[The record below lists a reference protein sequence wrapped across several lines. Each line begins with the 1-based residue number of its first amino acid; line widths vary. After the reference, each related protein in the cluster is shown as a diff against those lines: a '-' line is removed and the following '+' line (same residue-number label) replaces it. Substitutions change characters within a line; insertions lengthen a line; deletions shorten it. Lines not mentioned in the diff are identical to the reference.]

1 MYIEKYVF
9 KEGKMKKFLKVVGGI
24 FCALMMFGCSDLVE
38 LNSGS
43 DDENFG
49 TLYFDSKSRFVDVY
63 EISNATVNV
72 YGYGM
77 STISKSGVSITGG
90 KGTLSVENIP
100 VGKNRVI
107 EVCGYKIA
115 GVPVKILYAVTDI
128 NSGANS
134 VGTIKDG
141 SDSAKGKAYLAL
153 LNAGVD
159 ISSVSLG
166 GFDGVSSA
174 YLFDADGFAKAY
186 KNDSSVLTSDF
197 IQKTGTVKFTNIK
210 SASGY
215 SVWIDDPLS
224 EKLSIDSDSTTTAS
238 LTGVAPGSWKVY
250 VNDGNATKTVGTVT
264 VPSVGS
270 ADFDTLIGNALAG
283 KTVIFVKCAANT
295 NLYAWTTP
303 SKIELCGAWSGT
315 TLTTNATSDYMND
328 PSGWYMIDVTE
339 KYGSSK
345 EAINIILIP
354 AGGSQSSDLDSKIAG
369 TFWYDGSKFYDSD
382 PTTAP
387 TLDSDAT
394 LKEIKVNG
402 VSIGLEE
409 EYEVPAETEKVTVTA
424 VANSSKATV
433 SVSPSGET
441 SLVAG
446 EPKSFSITVTAED
459 GTVKSYSLSVT
470 RKAESPNDVTLSSIR
485 VNGSSIGSLSGTSF
499 KKSLSGSDDSCSV
512 TVTAVA
518 NASSAKV
525 SVSPESATIADGKST
540 EFIIT
545 VKNGSASATYTL
557 TVDYTKAEGS
567 EYYWTNK
574 NGYGTNKTISSWSD
588 WTEAERIAQCAAY
601 DDPRTWTGLQEVPYD
616 VYALYAAYD
625 DTNLYVMVELT
636 NMVDRAKFMFHNF
649 ASSDNAWWNNRD
661 IPLGLAINTGAS
673 VLAKGSYLD
682 AAGTRVWGTANDGIA
697 FEDANGFD
705 WLLYHSS
712 KYGTFDGTFI
722 GVGTPGFFHVQ
733 SDGYF
738 SYNTTTD
745 TSRCLSLNSGTT
757 TGTSGI
763 DIKYKRQCVVSKQI
777 YYEST
782 PTDNRKTSAQ
792 TGEMLMASDN
802 YTAVET
808 NDLDMSYWYTI
819 PLKILGMTKADVESR
834 GIGIRQLTTGG
845 GSLMDCAPWDPCM
858 VDVAGELYSGADDNT
873 SKEKE
878 DCDKMTTPQARIGHM

>member
-1 MYIEKYVF
+1 
-9 KEGKMKKFLKVVGGI
+9 MKKLMKIIGGL
-24 FCALMMFGCSDLVE
+24 FCALMMFGCSDLAE
-38 LNSGS
+38 LNSDSG
-43 DDENFG
+43 DESLG
-49 TLYFDSKSRFVDVY
+49 TLYFDSKSRFVAVS
-63 EISNATVNV
+63 EISNATVKV
-72 YGYGM
+72 YSYGKK
-77 STISKSGVSITGG
+77 TVKKDGVSVNGG

-107 EVCGYKIA
+107 EISGYKTA

-128 NSGANS
+128 NPGANS
-134 VGTIKDG
+134 IATIKDG
-141 SDSAKGKAYLAL
+141 ADSAKGKAYLAL

-159 ISSVSLG
+159 ISSVTLS
-166 GFDGVSSA
+166 
-174 YLFDADGFAKAY
+174 GFAASY
-186 KNDSSVLTSDF
+186 KTDSSVSAATYV
-197 IQKTGTVKFTNIK
+197 QTTGTVKFTNIK

-224 EKLSIDSDSTTTAS
+224 GKLSIDSDSTTNSS

-250 VNDGNATKTVGTVT
+250 ANDGNATKVVGTVT
-264 VPSVGS
+264 VPSGDS

-283 KTVIFVKCAANT
+283 KTFIFVKCAANT
-295 NLYAWTTP
+295 NLYAWTET
-303 SKIELCGAWSGT
+303 SKTELCGAWSGT
-315 TLTTNATSDYMND
+315 TLTTKATSDYMND
-328 PSGWYMIDVTE
+328 PSGWYMVDVTE
-339 KYGSSK
+339 KYGSSTEK
-345 EAINIILIP
+345 IKIILIP
-354 AGGSQSSDLDSKIAG
+354 QGGSQSGDLESKIAG

-382 PTTAP
+382 PSTVP
-387 TLDSDAT
+387 VLDSDAT

-402 VSIGLEE
+402 TSIGLKT
-409 EYEVPAETEKVTVTA
+409 EYEVPAKTEKVTVTA
-424 VANSSKATV
+424 VANSANATV
-433 SVSPSGET
+433 SVSPSAET
-441 SLVAG
+441 DLVVG
-446 EPKSFSITVTAED
+446 EPKSFLITVTAQD
-459 GTVKSYSLSVT
+459 RTVKTYSLSVT
-470 RKAESPNDVTLSSIR
+470 RKAEDPNDVTLSSIN
-485 VNGSSIGSLSGTSF
+485 VNGSSIGALSSSGTSF
-499 KKSLSGSDDSCSV
+499 KKSLTNSDDSCSV
-512 TVTAVA
+512 SVTAE
-518 NASSAKV
+518 ASSSSAEV
-525 SVSPESATIADGKST
+525 TVSPESATIADGKSKDFT
-540 EFIIT
+540 IT

-557 TVDYTKAEGS
+557 TVDYTKVEAS
-567 EYYWTNK
+567 QYYWTNK
-574 NGYGTNKTISSWSD
+574 NGYGTNKTISDWSD
-588 WTEAERIAQCAAY
+588 WTESERIAQCAAY
-601 DDPRTWTGLQEVPYD
+601 DDPRTWTGIQEVPYD

-636 NMVDRAKFMFHNF
+636 NIVDRASFMFHDY

-682 AAGTRVWGTANDGIA
+682 SAGTRIWGDPNNPDKGIA

-712 KYGTFDGTFI
+712 KYGTFDGTFV
-722 GVGTPGFFHVQ
+722 GVGEPGFFHVQ

-738 SYNTTTD
+738 SYNTKTD

-763 DIKYKRQCVVSKQI
+763 DIKYKRQCAVSKQI

-808 NDLDMSYWYTI
+808 NNLDMSYWYTI
-819 PLKILGMTKADVESR
+819 PLKTLGMTKADVESR

-878 DCDKMTTPQARIGHM
+878 DCDRMTTPQARIGHM

>member
-1 MYIEKYVF
+1 
-9 KEGKMKKFLKVVGGI
+9 MKKFAKVIGGI
-24 FCALMMFGCSDLVE
+24 FCALMIFGCSDLVE

-49 TLYFDSKSRFVDVY
+49 TLYFDSKSRFVDVS
-63 EISNATVNV
+63 EISAATVNV

-77 STISKSGVSITGG
+77 STISKSGVSISGG
-90 KGTLSVENIP
+90 KGSLAVENIP

-107 EVCGYKIA
+107 EVVGSKTT

-128 NSGANS
+128 KPGANS
-134 VGTIKDG
+134 IGTIKDG
-141 SDSAKGKAYLAL
+141 SGSAKGKAYLAL
-153 LNAGVD
+153 LNKGID

-197 IQKTGTVKFTNIK
+197 IQKPGTVKFTNIK

-238 LTGVAPGSWKVY
+238 LSGVAPGSWKVY
-250 VNDGNATKTVGTVT
+250 VNDGSTTKLAGTVT
-264 VPSVGS
+264 VPSDGF
-270 ADFDTLIGNALAG
+270 ADFDALIGNVLAG
-283 KTVIFVKCAANT
+283 KTIIFVKCAANT
-295 NLYAWTTP
+295 NLYAWTTSP
-303 SKIELCGAWSGT
+303 KVELCGAWSGT

-369 TFWYDGSKFYDSD
+369 TFWYDGSNFYDSD

-387 TLDSDAT
+387 ALDSDAT

-402 VSIGLEE
+402 TSIGLAT
-409 EYEVPAETEKVTVTA
+409 EYEVASKTEEVTVTA

-446 EPKSFSITVTAED
+446 EPKSFTITVTAED

-485 VNGSSIGSLSGTSF
+485 VNRSSIGSLSGTSF

-557 TVDYTKAEGS
+557 TVDYTKVESS

-574 NGYGTNKTISSWSD
+574 NGAVGVNKTISSFSD
-588 WTEAERIAQCAAY
+588 WTEDMKIAQGAAN
-601 DDPRTWTGLQEVPYD
+601 DDPRAFRGYHEKATD
-616 VYALYAAYD
+616 FYALYAAYD
-625 DTNLYVMVELT
+625 DTNLYLMIE
-636 NMVDRAKFMFHNF
+636 MPSIDG
-649 ASSDNAWWNNRD
+649 RD
-661 IPLGLAINTGAS
+661 ITSKDWQYALDENLGMGIGINTGKRT
-673 VLAKGSYLD
+673 VGD
-682 AAGTRVWGTANDGIA
+682 GEFDTGITAWHKEKMYSITECIDT
-697 FEDANGFD
+697 
-705 WLLYHSS
+705 LLMFHPAEY
-712 KYGTFDGTFI
+712 
-722 GVGTPGFFHVQ
+722 GTPGFFITKD
-733 SDGYF
+733 DGKF
-738 SYNTTTD
+738 SYDENYCLTFAAQGVETSKKIGLLSKTLYGRSDNGNLSKEEYLAKTD
-745 TSRCLSLNSGTT
+745 YVDMLADSGKTDVSGYMYQVTISLKGLGIDKSYLESNGIGVVTFSTF
-757 TGTSGI
+757 GTSMMDALPWCSNLI
-763 DIKYKRQCVVSKQI
+763 DTAAEAYS
-777 YYEST
+777 S
-782 PTDNRKTSAQ
+782 DDSTSA
-792 TGEMLMASDN
+792 
-802 YTAVET
+802 
-808 NDLDMSYWYTI
+808 
-819 PLKILGMTKADVESR
+819 
-834 GIGIRQLTTGG
+834 
-845 GSLMDCAPWDPCM
+845 
-858 VDVAGELYSGADDNT
+858 
-873 SKEKE
+873 EKE
-878 DCDKMTTPQARIGHM
+878 DFDSYDVPLARIGHM

>member
-1 MYIEKYVF
+1 
-9 KEGKMKKFLKVVGGI
+9 MKKFVKLIGGI

-38 LNSGS
+38 LNSDSG
-43 DDENFG
+43 DENLG
-49 TLYFDSKSRFVDVY
+49 TLYFDSKSRFVDVN
-63 EISNATVNV
+63 EISTATVNV
-72 YGYGM
+72 YGYKM
-77 STISKSGVSITGG
+77 NTISKNGVSVNGG
-90 KGTLSVENIP
+90 KGTFAVENIP

-107 EVCGYKIA
+107 EICGYKA
-115 GVPVKILYAVTDI
+115 SGVPVKILYAVTDI
-128 NSGANS
+128 KPGANS
-134 VGTIKDG
+134 IGTIKDG
-141 SDSAKGKAYLAL
+141 ADSAKGKAYLAL
-153 LNAGVD
+153 LNKGID

-174 YLFDADGFAKAY
+174 YLFDADGFASEY
-186 KNDSSVLTSDF
+186 KNNPSVSAANYV
-197 IQKTGTVKFTNIK
+197 QKTGTVKFTNIK

-224 EKLSIDSDSTTTAS
+224 RKLSIDSDSTTTAS
-238 LTGVAPGSWKVY
+238 LSDVAPGSWKVY
-250 VNDGNATKTVGTVT
+250 VNDGKSTKTVGKVT
-264 VPSVGS
+264 VSSNGSV
-270 ADFDTLIGNALAG
+270 DFDILIGNALAG
-283 KTVIFVKCAANT
+283 KTIIFVKADADT
-295 NLYAWTTP
+295 IYVWYDG
-303 SKIELCGAWSGT
+303 S
-315 TLTTNATSDYMND
+315 TNALNGSYPGNSFTSADCSGYMND
-328 PSGWYMIDVTE
+328 ATGWKMLDISKDYDKSKGTIDF
-339 KYGSSK
+339 
-345 EAINIILIP
+345 ILCK
-354 AGGSQSSDLDSKIAG
+354 GGNKISSDDKKSTRTS
-369 TFWYDGSKFYDSD
+369 TFWYDYNTDTFYDSD

-402 VSIGLEE
+402 ISIGLEE
-409 EYEVPAETEKVTVTA
+409 EYEVPAKTEEVTVTA

-433 SVSPSGET
+433 SVSPSDSVSVE
-441 SLVAG
+441 AG
-446 EPKSFSITVTAED
+446 KSKSFTITVTAED
-459 GTVKSYSLSVT
+459 GTVETYSLSVT
-470 RKAESPNDVTLSSIR
+470 RKAEIPNDVTLSSIK
-485 VNGSSIGSLSGTSF
+485 VNGSAIGALSGTSF
-499 KKSLSGSDDSCSV
+499 KKSLSGSEDSCSV
-512 TVTAVA
+512 TVIATA
-518 NASSAKV
+518 NSTSATV
-525 SVSPESATIADGKST
+525 TVSPESATIADGCNK
-540 EFIIT
+540 EFTIT
-545 VKNGSASATYTL
+545 VKNGSASANYTL

-567 EYYWTNK
+567 QYYWTNK

-601 DDPRTWTGLQEVPYD
+601 DDPRTWAGLQEVPYD

-712 KYGTFDGTFI
+712 KYGTFDGTFV
-722 GVGTPGFFHVQ
+722 GVGTPGLFHVQ

-782 PTDNRKTSAQ
+782 PTDNRKTSVQ

-819 PLKILGMTKADVESR
+819 PLKTFGMTKADVESR

>member
-1 MYIEKYVF
+1 
-9 KEGKMKKFLKVVGGI
+9 MKKFLKVVGGI
-24 FCALMMFGCSDLVE
+24 FCALMIFGCSDLVE

-49 TLYFDSKSRFVDVY
+49 TLYFGSKSRFVDVY

-77 STISKSGVSITGG
+77 NTISKSGVSISGG
-90 KGTLSVENIP
+90 KGSLAVENIP

-107 EVCGYKIA
+107 EVVGSKTT

-128 NSGANS
+128 NPGANS
-134 VGTIKDG
+134 IGTIKDG
-141 SDSAKGKAYLAL
+141 SGSAKGKAYLAL
-153 LNAGVD
+153 LNKGID

-174 YLFDADGFAKAY
+174 YLFDADGFASAY
-186 KNDSSVLTSDF
+186 KNNSSVSAASY
-197 IQKTGTVKFTNIK
+197 IQKTGTVKFVNIK

-238 LTGVAPGSWKVY
+238 LSGVAPGSWKVY
-250 VNDGNATKTVGTVT
+250 VNDGSTTKLAGTVT
-264 VPSVGS
+264 VPSDGF
-270 ADFDTLIGNALAG
+270 ADFDALIGNVLAG
-283 KTVIFVKCAANT
+283 KTIIFVKCAANT
-295 NLYAWTTP
+295 NLYAWTTSP
-303 SKIELCGAWSGT
+303 KVELCGAWSGT

-328 PSGWYMIDVTE
+328 PSDWYMIDVTE

-369 TFWYDGSKFYDSD
+369 TFWYDGSNFYDSD

-387 TLDSDAT
+387 ALDSDAT

-402 VSIGLEE
+402 TSIGLAT
-409 EYEVPAETEKVTVTA
+409 EYEVASKTEEVTVTA

-446 EPKSFSITVTAED
+446 EPKSFTITVTAED

-557 TVDYTKAEGS
+557 TVDYTKVESS

-574 NGYGTNKTISSWSD
+574 NGAVGVNKTISSFSD
-588 WTEAERIAQCAAY
+588 WTEDMKIAQGAAN
-601 DDPRTWTGLQEVPYD
+601 DDPRAFRGYHEKATD
-616 VYALYAAYD
+616 FYALYAAYD
-625 DTNLYVMVELT
+625 DTNLYLMIE
-636 NMVDRAKFMFHNF
+636 MPSIDG
-649 ASSDNAWWNNRD
+649 RD
-661 IPLGLAINTGAS
+661 ITSKDWQYALDENLGMGIGINTGKRT
-673 VLAKGSYLD
+673 VGD
-682 AAGTRVWGTANDGIA
+682 GEFDTGITAWHKEKMYSITECIDT
-697 FEDANGFD
+697 
-705 WLLYHSS
+705 LLMFHPAEY
-712 KYGTFDGTFI
+712 
-722 GVGTPGFFHVQ
+722 GTPGFFITKD
-733 SDGYF
+733 DGKF
-738 SYNTTTD
+738 SYDENYCLTFAAQGVETSKKIGLLSKTLYGRSDNGNLSKEEYLAKTD
-745 TSRCLSLNSGTT
+745 YVDMLADSGKTDVSGYMYQVTISLKGLGIDKSYLESNGIGVVTFSTF
-757 TGTSGI
+757 GTSMMDALPWCSNLI
-763 DIKYKRQCVVSKQI
+763 DTAAEAYS
-777 YYEST
+777 S
-782 PTDNRKTSAQ
+782 DDSTSA
-792 TGEMLMASDN
+792 
-802 YTAVET
+802 
-808 NDLDMSYWYTI
+808 
-819 PLKILGMTKADVESR
+819 
-834 GIGIRQLTTGG
+834 
-845 GSLMDCAPWDPCM
+845 
-858 VDVAGELYSGADDNT
+858 
-873 SKEKE
+873 EKE
-878 DCDKMTTPQARIGHM
+878 DFDSYDVPLARIGHM

>member
-1 MYIEKYVF
+1 
-9 KEGKMKKFLKVVGGI
+9 MKKLVKIIGAL
-24 FCALMMFGCSDLVE
+24 FCALVMFGCSDLAE
-38 LNSGS
+38 LNSDSGN
-43 DDENFG
+43 ENLG
-49 TLYFDSKSRFVDVY
+49 TLYFDSKSRFVDVNG
-63 EISNATVNV
+63 ISTATVKV

-77 STISKSGVSITGG
+77 NTISKSGVSVNGG
-90 KGTLSVENIP
+90 KGTFAVENIQT
-100 VGKNRVI
+100 GKNRVI
-107 EVCGYKIA
+107 EISGYKTA
-115 GVPVKILYAVTDI
+115 GVPVKILYALTDI
-128 NSGANS
+128 NPGANS
-134 VGTIKDG
+134 IGTIKDG
-141 SDSAKGKAYLAL
+141 ADSAKGKAYLAL
-153 LNAGVD
+153 LNADVD
-159 ISSVSLG
+159 ISSVSLS

-174 YLFDADGFAKAY
+174 YLFDADGFASDY
-186 KNDSSVLTSDF
+186 KNNSSVSAANY

-238 LTGVAPGSWKVY
+238 LSGVAPGSWKVY
-250 VNDGNATKTVGTVT
+250 VSDGGTTKVAGNVTVT
-264 VPSVGS
+264 SGDSVN
-270 ADFDTLIGNALAG
+270 FDTLIGNALAG
-283 KTVIFVKCAANT
+283 KTIIFVKCAANT
-295 NLYAWTTP
+295 NLYAWTEKSET
-303 SKIELCGAWSGT
+303 KLCGEWSGT
-315 TLTTNATSDYMND
+315 TLTTNATSEYMND

-339 KYGSSK
+339 KYGTSTEK
-345 EAINIILIP
+345 IKIILIP
-354 AGGSQSSDLDSKIAG
+354 AGGSQTDDLESGIAG

-387 TLDSDAT
+387 TLDSNAT
-394 LKEIKVNG
+394 LKEIKVNETSVG
-402 VSIGLEE
+402 LVTECEVSS
-409 EYEVPAETEKVTVTA
+409 EKVTVTA
-424 VANSSKATV
+424 VANSANATV
-433 SVSPSGET
+433 SVSPSDET
-441 SLVAG
+441 PLVVG
-446 EPKSFSITVTAED
+446 EPKSFTITVTAQD
-459 GTVKSYSLSVT
+459 GTVKTYSLSVT
-470 RKAESPNDVTLSSIR
+470 RKANDPNDVTLSSIK
-485 VNGSSIGSLSGTSF
+485 VNGSSIGTISGTSF
-499 KKSLSGSDDSCSV
+499 TKSLSGSDDSCSV
-512 TVTAVA
+512 TVTAEA
-518 NASSAKV
+518 NLTSATV
-525 SVSPESATIADGKST
+525 TVSPKSATIADGKLK
-540 EFIIT
+540 EFTIT

-557 TVDYTKAEGS
+557 TVDYTKVEAS
-567 EYYWTNK
+567 QYYWTNK

-636 NMVDRAKFMFHNF
+636 NMVDRASFMRHDY

-673 VLAKGSYLD
+673 VLAKGPYMNAS
-682 AAGTRVWGTANDGIA
+682 GIRIWGDENDPDKGIA

-712 KYGTFDGTFI
+712 KYGTFAGDGTFV

-738 SYNTTTD
+738 SYNTTSD

-819 PLKILGMTKADVESR
+819 PLKTLGMTKADVESR

>member
-1 MYIEKYVF
+1 
-9 KEGKMKKFLKVVGGI
+9 MKKFAKVIGGI
-24 FCALMMFGCSDLVE
+24 FCALMIFGCSDLVE

-49 TLYFDSKSRFVDVY
+49 TLYFDSKSRFVDVS
-63 EISNATVNV
+63 EISAATVNV

-77 STISKSGVSITGG
+77 STISKSGVSISGG
-90 KGTLSVENIP
+90 KGSLAVENIP

-107 EVCGYKIA
+107 EVVGSKTT

-128 NSGANS
+128 KPGANS
-134 VGTIKDG
+134 IGTIKDG
-141 SDSAKGKAYLAL
+141 SGSAKGKAYLAL
-153 LNAGVD
+153 LNKGID

-197 IQKTGTVKFTNIK
+197 IQKPGTVKFTNIK

-238 LTGVAPGSWKVY
+238 LSGVAPGSWKVY
-250 VNDGNATKTVGTVT
+250 VNDGSTTKLAGTVT
-264 VPSVGS
+264 VPSDGF
-270 ADFDTLIGNALAG
+270 ADFDALIGNVLAG
-283 KTVIFVKCAANT
+283 KTIIFVKCAANT
-295 NLYAWTTP
+295 NLYAWTTSP
-303 SKIELCGAWSGT
+303 KVELCGAWSGT

-369 TFWYDGSKFYDSD
+369 TFWYDGSNFYDSD

-387 TLDSDAT
+387 ALDSDAT

-402 VSIGLEE
+402 TSIGLAT
-409 EYEVPAETEKVTVTA
+409 EYEVASKTEEVTVTA

-446 EPKSFSITVTAED
+446 EPKSFTITVTAED

-557 TVDYTKAEGS
+557 TVDYTKVESS

-574 NGYGTNKTISSWSD
+574 NGAVGVNKTISSFSD
-588 WTEAERIAQCAAY
+588 WTEDMKIAQGAAN
-601 DDPRTWTGLQEVPYD
+601 DDPRAFRGYHEKATD
-616 VYALYAAYD
+616 FYALYAAYD
-625 DTNLYVMVELT
+625 DTNLYLMIE
-636 NMVDRAKFMFHNF
+636 MPSIDG
-649 ASSDNAWWNNRD
+649 RD
-661 IPLGLAINTGAS
+661 ITSKDWQYALDENLGMGIGINTGKRT
-673 VLAKGSYLD
+673 VGD
-682 AAGTRVWGTANDGIA
+682 GEFDTGITAWHKEKMYSITECIDT
-697 FEDANGFD
+697 
-705 WLLYHSS
+705 LLMFHPAEY
-712 KYGTFDGTFI
+712 
-722 GVGTPGFFHVQ
+722 GTPGFFITKD
-733 SDGYF
+733 DGKF
-738 SYNTTTD
+738 SYDENYCLTFAAQGVETSKKIGLLSKTLYGRSDNGNLSKEEYLAKTD
-745 TSRCLSLNSGTT
+745 YVDMLADSGKTDVSGYMYQVTISLKGLGIDKSYLESNGIGVVTFSTF
-757 TGTSGI
+757 GTSMMDALPWCSNLI
-763 DIKYKRQCVVSKQI
+763 DTAAEAYS
-777 YYEST
+777 S
-782 PTDNRKTSAQ
+782 DDSTSA
-792 TGEMLMASDN
+792 
-802 YTAVET
+802 
-808 NDLDMSYWYTI
+808 
-819 PLKILGMTKADVESR
+819 
-834 GIGIRQLTTGG
+834 
-845 GSLMDCAPWDPCM
+845 
-858 VDVAGELYSGADDNT
+858 
-873 SKEKE
+873 EKE
-878 DCDKMTTPQARIGHM
+878 DFDSYDVPLARIGHM

>member
-1 MYIEKYVF
+1 
-9 KEGKMKKFLKVVGGI
+9 MKKFLKVVGGI

-49 TLYFDSKSRFVDVY
+49 TLYFDSKSRFVDVS
-63 EISNATVNV
+63 EISAATVNV

-77 STISKSGVSITGG
+77 KTISKSGVSISGG
-90 KGTLSVENIP
+90 KGSLAVENIP

-107 EVCGYKIA
+107 EVVGSKTT

-128 NSGANS
+128 KVGANS
-134 VGTIKDG
+134 IGTIKDG
-141 SDSAKGKAYLAL
+141 SGSAKGKAYLAL

-186 KNDSSVLTSDF
+186 KTDSSVLTSDF
-197 IQKTGTVKFTNIK
+197 IQKPGTVKFTNIK

-250 VNDGNATKTVGTVT
+250 VNDGKSTKSVGTVT
-264 VPSVGS
+264 VPSEGS
-270 ADFDTLIGNALAG
+270 ADFTTLIGNALAG
-283 KTVIFVKCAANT
+283 KTVIFVKADADT
-295 NLYAWTTP
+295 IYVWYHG
-303 SKIELCGAWSGT
+303 SQSELNGTYPGNSFTSEDCSG
-315 TLTTNATSDYMND
+315 YMND
-328 PSGWYMIDVTE
+328 ATGWKMLDISEDYDKSKGTIDFLLC
-339 KYGSSK
+339 K
-345 EAINIILIP
+345 
-354 AGGSQSSDLDSKIAG
+354 GGNKISSDDKKSTRTS
-369 TFWYDGSKFYDSD
+369 TFWYDCNTDTFYDSD

-387 TLDSDAT
+387 ALDSNAT

-402 VSIGLEE
+402 TSIGLAT
-409 EYEVPAETEKVTVTA
+409 EYEVASKTEEVAVTA

-441 SLVAG
+441 PLVAG

-470 RKAESPNDVTLSSIR
+470 RKAEDPNDVTLSSIK
-485 VNGSSIGSLSGTSF
+485 VNNSSIGFLSGTSF
-499 KKSLSGSDDSCSV
+499 KKSLSGSADSSSV

-525 SVSPESATIADGKST
+525 SVSPESATIADGCNK
-540 EFIIT
+540 EFTIT
-545 VKNGSASATYTL
+545 VKNGSASANYTL

-682 AAGTRVWGTANDGIA
+682 AAGTRVWGTTNDGIA

-712 KYGTFDGTFI
+712 KYGTFDGTFV

-745 TSRCLSLNSGTT
+745 TSRCLSLNSGTA

-819 PLKILGMTKADVESR
+819 PLKTLGMTKADVESR

-878 DCDKMTTPQARIGHM
+878 DCDKMTTPQARVGHM

>member
-1 MYIEKYVF
+1 LYIEKYVF

-107 EVCGYKIA
+107 EVCGYKTA

-197 IQKTGTVKFTNIK
+197 IQKTGIVKFTNIK

-238 LTGVAPGSWKVY
+238 LSGVAPGSWKVY
-250 VNDGNATKTVGTVT
+250 VNDGSTTKLAGTVT
-264 VPSVGS
+264 VPSDGS

-283 KTVIFVKCAANT
+283 KTIIFVKCAANT

-303 SKIELCGAWSGT
+303 SKVELCGAWSGT
-315 TLTTNATSDYMND
+315 TLSTKATSDYMND

-345 EAINIILIP
+345 ETINIILIHN
-354 AGGSQSSDLDSKIAG
+354 GSQTADFDSKIAG
-369 TFWYDGSKFYDSD
+369 TFWYDGSNFYDSD

-387 TLDSDAT
+387 SLDSNAT

-402 VSIGLEE
+402 TSIGLAT
-409 EYEVPAETEKVTVTA
+409 EYEVDSKTEEVTVTA

-470 RKAESPNDVTLSSIR
+470 RKTETPNDVTLSSIK

-499 KKSLSGSDDSCSV
+499 RKSLSGSDDSCSV
-512 TVTAVA
+512 TVTAEA
-518 NASSAKV
+518 NANSAKV
-525 SVSPESATIADGKST
+525 VVEPENAAIADGGNK
-540 EFIIT
+540 EFSIT
-545 VKNGSASATYTL
+545 VTNGSASATYTL
-557 TVDYTKAEGS
+557 AVDYTKVEGVQ
-567 EYYWTNK
+567 YYWTNK
-574 NGYGTNKTISSWSD
+574 NGAVGVKSKITIDGDASD
-588 WTEAERIAQCAAY
+588 WTEDMKIAQGAAW
-601 DDPRTWTGLQEVPYD
+601 DIANHWKGGHENCVLDT
-616 VYALYAAYD
+616 YALYASWD
-625 DTNLYVMVELT
+625 DENLYFGWQMV
-636 NMVDRAKFMFHNF
+636 N
-649 ASSDNAWWNNRD
+649 
-661 IPLGLAINTGAS
+661 
-673 VLAKGSYLD
+673 
-682 AAGTRVWGTANDGIA
+682 
-697 FEDANGFD
+697 
-705 WLLYHSS
+705 
-712 KYGTFDGTFI
+712 
-722 GVGTPGFFHVQ
+722 
-733 SDGYF
+733 
-738 SYNTTTD
+738 TTD
-745 TSRCLSLNSGTT
+745 TWAREGDGPLSDGGRVLDVPLILALSLDESSVSMSNKNTEGSPIWGQKLGLSFDVHVDRLLYMSGKPGLGEPAIFKAVDSAGNTDYKDGCSLFDTVGISYKLATTNINSSIWGLNSSDDPSDVNNPDADWVDYKTFEGSSGKHDT
-757 TGTSGI
+757 KYDSFYEISIPLSVLGITRSYIETNGIGAMLVATRGESALDCIPFDSEAMLDNALEDYGNDSSTSGEKDDEDVI
-763 DIKYKRQCVVSKQI
+763 SV
-777 YYEST
+777 
-782 PTDNRKTSAQ
+782 
-792 TGEMLMASDN
+792 
-802 YTAVET
+802 
-808 NDLDMSYWYTI
+808 
-819 PLKILGMTKADVESR
+819 PL
-834 GIGIRQLTTGG
+834 
-845 GSLMDCAPWDPCM
+845 
-858 VDVAGELYSGADDNT
+858 
-873 SKEKE
+873 
-878 DCDKMTTPQARIGHM
+878 ARIGHM

>member
-1 MYIEKYVF
+1 
-9 KEGKMKKFLKVVGGI
+9 MKKLVKIIGAL
-24 FCALMMFGCSDLVE
+24 FCALVMFGCSDLAE
-38 LNSGS
+38 LNSDSGN
-43 DDENFG
+43 ENLG
-49 TLYFDSKSRFVDVY
+49 TLYFDSKSRFVDVSG
-63 EISNATVNV
+63 ISNANVKV

-77 STISKSGVSITGG
+77 NTISKNGVSITGG
-90 KGTLSVENIP
+90 KGSLSVENIP

-107 EVCGYKIA
+107 EISGYKA
-115 GVPVKILYAVTDI
+115 SGVPVKILYAVTDI
-128 NSGANS
+128 TPGANS
-134 VGTIKDG
+134 IDTIKDG
-141 SDSAKGKAYLAL
+141 ADSAKGKAYLAL

-174 YLFDADGFAKAY
+174 YLFDADGFASAY
-186 KNDSSVLTSDF
+186 KKNHSASAANYV
-197 IQKTGTVKFTNIK
+197 QKTGTVKFTNIK

-215 SVWIDDPLS
+215 SLWVDDPLS
-224 EKLSIDSDSTTTAS
+224 KKLSIDSDSTTSSS
-238 LTGVAPGSWKVY
+238 LSGVAPGSWKVY
-250 VNDGNATKTVGTVT
+250 VSDGSATKVAGNVT
-264 VPSVGS
+264 VPSDGS
-270 ADFDTLIGNALAG
+270 VDFDALIGNALAG
-283 KTVIFVKCAANT
+283 KTIVFVKADADTIYVWYDGSTSALN
-295 NLYAWTTP
+295 
-303 SKIELCGAWSGT
+303 GAYPGNGFTSSDCSG
-315 TLTTNATSDYMND
+315 YMND
-328 PSGWYMIDVTE
+328 ATGWKMLDISEVYDKSRGTIDF
-339 KYGSSK
+339 
-345 EAINIILIP
+345 ILCK
-354 AGGSQSSDLDSKIAG
+354 GGNKITTDDKKSDRIS
-369 TFWYDGSKFYDSD
+369 TFWYDYTSDTFYDSD

-387 TLDSDAT
+387 AFDSDAT
-394 LKEIKVNG
+394 LKEIKVNDTS
-402 VSIGLEE
+402 VGLVT
-409 EYEVPAETEKVTVTA
+409 EYEVPAKTEEVTVTA
-424 VANSSKATV
+424 VANSAAATV
-433 SVSPSGET
+433 SVSPSGNVSVEQ
-441 SLVAG
+441 G
-446 EPKSFSITVTAED
+446 KSHTFTILVTAED
-459 GTVKSYSLSVT
+459 GTVKTYSLSVS
-470 RKAESPNDVTLSSIR
+470 RKTENPNDVTLSSIK
-485 VNGSSIGSLSGTSF
+485 VNGSSIGALSGTSF
-499 KKSLSGSDDSCSV
+499 KKSLSSSNDSCSV

-518 NASSAKV
+518 NSTSATV
-525 SVSPESATIADGKST
+525 TISPESATIADGNSK
-540 EFIIT
+540 EFTIT
-545 VKNGSASATYTL
+545 VKNGSASATYKL
-557 TVDYTKAEGS
+557 TVDYTKFEGS

-574 NGYGTNKTISSWSD
+574 NGYGINKTISSWSD

-601 DDPRTWTGLQEVPYD
+601 DDPRTWTGIQEVPYD

-636 NMVDRAKFMFHNF
+636 NMVDRANFMFHDY

-661 IPLGLAINTGAS
+661 IPLGLAINTGTS
-673 VLAKGSYLD
+673 VLAKGPYMD
-682 AAGTRVWGTANDGIA
+682 ASGTRIWGDPNNPDKGIA

-712 KYGTFDGTFI
+712 KYGTFAGDGTFV

-738 SYNTTTD
+738 SYNTETD
-745 TSRCLSLNSGTT
+745 TSHCLSVNTGTT

-819 PLKILGMTKADVESR
+819 PLKTLGMTKADVESR

-878 DCDKMTTPQARIGHM
+878 DCDKMTTPLARIGHM